1 MTLTSSRT
9 QEAVCRYGYC
19 GQGEGFCTP
28 ATRPTTPAPP
38 QEGCLLEDTEIVGGD
53 LEAGRGGG
61 GLGVATAQLCGERCR
76 DNPFC
81 KWFTWDRTRSH
92 LISY

>member
-1 MTLTSSRT
+1 M
-9 QEAVCRYGYC
+9 CRYGYC
-19 GQGEGFCTP
+19 GKGEGFCTP

-38 QEGCLLEDTEIVGGD
+38 PEGCLLEDTEIVGGD

-92 LISY
+92 LLLKTEDNDE